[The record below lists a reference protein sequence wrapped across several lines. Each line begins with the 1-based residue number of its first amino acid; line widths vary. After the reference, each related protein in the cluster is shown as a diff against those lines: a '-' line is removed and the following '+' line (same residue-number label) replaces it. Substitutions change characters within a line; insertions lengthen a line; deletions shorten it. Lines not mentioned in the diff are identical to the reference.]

1 MVTKRVRGRV
11 PGLLKGYMQRCCGYL
26 KGAGKSAIV
35 TKRGLKMVQ
44 GRVQWLPKGYREGRH
59 GY

>member
-35 TKRGLKMVQ
+35 TKRGLKMVTERVQ
-44 GRVQWLPKGYREGRH
+44 GRAPWLLRG
-59 GY
+59 